1 MMEKEKR
8 PNQLDL
14 LSNLY
19 QGSLSY
25 LLSLYIPLAQTSSQC
40 QPVLLRIVK
49 LSTIIIPYFLGLAHA
64 FLK

>member
-14 LSNLY
+14 LSNLF

-25 LLSLYIPLAQTSSQC
+25 LLSLYIPLAQTSYQC
-40 QPVLLRIVK
+40 QPVLLRIAT
-49 LSTIIIPYFLGLAHA
+49 LSTIIIPYFLGLVHT